1 MSKTETLHVE
11 LSEAR
16 TGLVAALAE
25 GADTA
30 QHRQRIADLEEQ
42 IAAVERQAREE
53 RAAASRAEAAAVEQ
67 AATVLASQTHTAVD
81 AASAVAGLAELT
93 GEPLPAV
100 PEDPAIVAAARE
112 VTRCRAILER
122 AEMDLKPVAEQA
134 RMLSSRLAEKNAAA
148 DAIKRRRLAG
158 DERSADAAELL
169 TLTSDAEALQLL
181 VGDANAKVAAA
192 DVRPAA
198 RAALSAAEQQ
208 LEHARRQ
215 AAYRAALERVRL
227 VEGIFVATWKT
238 MVDLGRA
245 AGAGSPWAEYKAS
258 PEAVRA
264 VTGAIVPGFRGQL

>member
-16 TGLVAALAE
+16 AGLVAALAE

-30 QHRQRIADLEEQ
+30 PHRQRIADLEGQ
-42 IAAVERQAREE
+42 IAAIERQAREE
-53 RAAASRAEAAAVEQ
+53 RAAASRAE
-67 AATVLASQTHTAVD
+67 
-81 AASAVAGLAELT
+81 
-93 GEPLPAV
+93 
-100 PEDPAIVAAARE
+100 
-112 VTRCRAILER
+112 
-122 AEMDLKPVAEQA
+122 
-134 RMLSSRLAEKNAAA
+134 A

-181 VGDANAKVAAA
+181 VDDANAKVAAA

-215 AAYRAALERVRL
+215 AAYRAALERLQL
-227 VEGIFVATWKT
+227 VEGIFVDVWKT

-245 AGAGSPWAEYKAS
+245 AGNGSPWSEYRAS